1 MKIQPDNC
9 SLVLMDGSTD
19 CSPQPGAAESL
30 LLAKLIPSRSRE
42 LDCKSGCET
51 WGVAFSPD
59 GLYFAWS
66 QGHHIVKL
74 VPWPLEGHLISYT
87 STHLFKADGRAKGQC
102 GERII
107 DCGQTVWGLSFGT
120 RPSQNGI
127 QSSEN
132 QHKCSGTILATGLTN
147 GEIKLWKVPTAHLLF
162 NLKGHQSVVRC
173 FAFISNENFMLIS
186 ASRDTTMRVWDLKQD
201 GKLLHTLNG
210 HNQWVYSCAV
220 TPDSSMLCSVGGG
233 KTVLLWSTVS
243 YKVIRK
249 LEGHGGDVVSC
260 EFSPSGAL
268 LATASYDTHVIV
280 WDPYTGE
287 SLMKL
292 RHCTPF
298 AALDVNDGFSTGFV
312 RAVSFSQEGLNVT
325 SVADDGLLRIWC
337 LDLQRPIYVA
347 PLTNGLCCT
356 FSPHGS
362 VLATGT
368 RDGHVKFWTISR
380 VLPTLQHV
388 CRNALRRV
396 MTTHQVML
404 LPIPKKIKEFL
415 VYKTF

>member
-147 GEIKLWKVPTAHLLF
+147 GEIKLWKVPT
-162 NLKGHQSVVRC
+162 
-173 FAFISNENFMLIS
+173 
-186 ASRDTTMRVWDLKQD
+186 

>member
-1 MKIQPDNC
+1 
-9 SLVLMDGSTD
+9 MDGSTD
-19 CSPQPGAAESL
+19 CSPQRAAAESL
-30 LLAKLIPSRSRE
+30 LLAKLIPNRSRE

-59 GLYFAWS
+59 GSYFAWS
-66 QGHHIVKL
+66 QGHNIVKL
-74 VPWPLEGHLISYT
+74 IPWPLEDHKISYK
-87 STHLFKADGRAKGQC
+87 STHHFKADGRAKGQC
-102 GERII
+102 GEKII

-120 RPSQNGI
+120 SPSENGNK
-127 QSSEN
+127 SSEN
-132 QHKCSGTILATGLTN
+132 QHKCTLQCSGTILATGLTN

-162 NLKGHQSVVRC
+162 KLKGHQSVVRC

-186 ASRDTTMRVWDLKQD
+186 ASRDTTLRVWDLKQD
-201 GKLLHTLNG
+201 GKLLHILKG
-210 HNQWVYSCAV
+210 HNQWIYCCAV
-220 TPDSSMLCSVGGG
+220 TPNSSMLCSVGGG
-233 KTVLLWSTVS
+233 KTVLLWSMVS
-243 YKVIRK
+243 YTVIRK

-260 EFSPSGAL
+260 EFSPNGAL

-280 WDPYTGE
+280 WDPDTGE

-292 RHCTPF
+292 RHCSTF
-298 AALDVNDGFSTGFV
+298 AALDVDDGFSTGFV

-325 SVADDGLLRIWC
+325 SVADDGLLRIWS

-347 PLTNGLCCT
+347 PLANGLCCT

-368 RDGHVKFWTISR
+368 RDGHVKFWIVSR
-380 VLPTLQHV
+380 VLPTLQHI

-404 LPIPKKIKEFL
+404 LPVPKKIKQFL
-415 VYKTF
+415 VYKKF

>member
-1 MKIQPDNC
+1 
-9 SLVLMDGSTD
+9 MDGSTG
-19 CSPQPGAAESL
+19 CSPQPAAESL
-30 LLAKLIPSRSRE
+30 LLAKLIPSRSHE
-42 LDCKSGCET
+42 LACKSGCET
-51 WGVAFSPD
+51 WSVAFSPD
-59 GLYFAWS
+59 SLYFAWS
-66 QGHHIVKL
+66 QGHNIVKL
-74 VPWPLEGHLISYT
+74 VPWPLEDPKISYK
-87 STHLFKADGRAKGQC
+87 STHRLKADGSAKGQG

-120 RPSQNGI
+120 GPSENGN

-132 QHKCSGTILATGLTN
+132 QHKCLGTILATGLAN

-201 GKLLHTLNG
+201 GKLLHILNG
-210 HNQWVYSCAV
+210 HNQWIYCCAV

-243 YKVIRK
+243 YTVIRK
-249 LEGHGGDVVSC
+249 LEGHGGDVISC
-260 EFSPSGAL
+260 AFSPNGAL
-268 LATASYDTHVIV
+268 LATASYDTQVIV
-280 WDPYTGE
+280 WDPHTGE

-292 RHCTPF
+292 RHCSPF
-298 AALDVNDGFSTGFV
+298 ADLDVNDGFSTGFV
-312 RAVSFSQEGLNVT
+312 RAVSFSKEGLNIT

-337 LDLQRPIYVA
+337 LESQRTTYVA
-347 PLTNGLCCT
+347 PLANGLCCT

-380 VLPTLQHV
+380 VLPTLQHI
-388 CRNALRRV
+388 CRNTLRRV

-415 VYKTF
+415 VYKKF

>member
-1 MKIQPDNC
+1 
-9 SLVLMDGSTD
+9 MDGSAD

-74 VPWPLEGHLISYT
+74 VPWPLESHKISYK

-107 DCGQTVWGLSFGT
+107 DCGQTVWGLSFGAA
-120 RPSQNGI
+120 PSQNGI

-147 GEIKLWKVPTAHLLF
+147 GEIKLWKVPT
-162 NLKGHQSVVRC
+162 
-173 FAFISNENFMLIS
+173 
-186 ASRDTTMRVWDLKQD
+186 
-201 GKLLHTLNG
+201 GKLLQTLNG
-210 HNQWVYSCAV
+210 HNQWVYCCAV

-233 KTVLLWSTVS
+233 KTVLLWSMAS
-243 YKVIRK
+243 YKVIQK

-260 EFSPSGAL
+260 EFSSNGAL

-292 RHCTPF
+292 RHCTTF
-298 AALDVNDGFSTGFV
+298 AALDVNDVFSTGFV
-312 RAVSFSQEGLNVT
+312 RAVSFSQDGLNVT

-380 VLPTLQHV
+380 VLPTLQDV

-415 VYKTF
+415 VYKKF